1 MPRLL
6 TLAGS
11 LRSGSSNAALLTAAA
26 VLAPANVTVAEYPA
40 LAALPAFNP
49 DVDDASHLTPS
60 AVTHWRAALAAADML
75 LISSPEY
82 AHGIPGALKN
92 ALDWVV
98 GSGELVGKPVG
109 VINASAA
116 SRFAFPQLIEVLS
129 VMNATVVP
137 DATLVLDIPRRGAGV
152 TSLATDPAVAA
163 ALRGV
168 LAALLAAV
176 PERDGGSSTAAAV
189 HSAPVRAAAE

>member
-1 MPRLL
+1 M
-6 TLAGS
+6 LAECQQYLAVDADSDELERFPIDPKSPLQAAMEEAREPAQRRGVRFELEEPSFVSSVFASSSKLKDLFGAFSALNEPIAANFPAGVPGRGS
-11 LRSGSSNAALLTAAA
+11 YLGRTR
-26 VLAPANVTVAEYPA
+26 T
-40 LAALPAFNP
+40 
-49 DVDDASHLTPS
+49 
-60 AVTHWRAALAAADML
+60 
-75 LISSPEY
+75 
-82 AHGIPGALKN
+82 
-92 ALDWVV
+92 
-98 GSGELVGKPVG
+98 GEPVG

-152 TSLATDPAVAA
+152 TSLATDPVVAA
-163 ALRGV
+163 ALRRV

-189 HSAPVRAAAE
+189 HSGPVRGAAE